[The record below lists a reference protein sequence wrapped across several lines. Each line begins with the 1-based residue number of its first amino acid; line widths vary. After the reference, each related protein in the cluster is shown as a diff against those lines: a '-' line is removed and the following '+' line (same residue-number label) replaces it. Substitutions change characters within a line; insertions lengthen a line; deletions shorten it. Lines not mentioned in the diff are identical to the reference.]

1 MKSRNPYLRLL
12 LGLSTI
18 FVLAIAGCGGS
29 SNTNVVSVIVSP
41 ASASVIVSQSI
52 TLTST
57 VSGAT
62 DLNVTWTCTYTTTT
76 VDSTGKATTANA
88 LPCTSDT
95 GNIPANSTNT
105 TVTYTA
111 PNKVPDPTKFPQLQ
125 VIITAT
131 SVQDT
136 KKTGTATL
144 ILDSGIAVT
153 LTPATATVPTGEQ
166 QNFSVNLTNDLQS
179 QGVTFLITQGTP
191 TTTIPFPSLTSC
203 SPTCGT
209 ITPTGNTNTT
219 ATYTAPST
227 VPTTATLTIVA
238 TSKADTTRFS
248 VGTITIIQGGPITFN
263 GLSPTIA
270 PQGASLYNIYL
281 DAPFISSSSSI
292 KLTGTM
298 PGNIIN
304 INSGTGQMKILF
316 PIPTTSVTNPPS
328 TGARIQLTAAN
339 LQVADTYT
347 VSVTDPAEPV
357 TNGAGPFTI
366 TVVPVRPTSV
376 ATLPDS
382 FPQNGTGNE
391 LNVAV
396 DGGYFG
402 SGGLLAVTTFNGNSL
417 VQNSDLT
424 SFSRQLNLSFPP
436 SATSSLPGLYPLSV
450 ARTTPPLPTLNN
462 PSVTNI
468 AVFPDYSTTP
478 PAVVGSG
485 VTAGANPSAVDIDTH
500 LGILAVAETG
510 SDQVQ
515 FFSIA
520 NGSLTLVPG
529 TLGTVSVTK
538 PSGLSIN
545 QTNHTVAVVSF
556 QDQVVKVFQIP
567 DATGNLPANSGAQG
581 VTYPLTISLTG
592 LIPSDFTPTPL
603 AYSIGVDS
611 DTNNA
616 VVAYSSTANPTT
628 AKIGFLLDLNKD
640 SQACLP
646 SLTSATPPC
655 IHAQVTLNTGQF
667 PQIAMIPHQHQ
678 ALVTPGGAGII
689 QGVDVTQTSSSFT
702 IANVTLS
709 SGVVTV
715 TLNIPSGQTLSLNPG
730 NPGSVLIQN
739 VPNGS
744 LNNTNFNGVF
754 TIQSVL
760 NSNSFTYALSATQND
775 SSIPNQSPDTA
786 FAFFG
791 SPNISIAVSQTAQ
804 GIAIN
809 PITRT
814 AAIADAN
821 ATGSNGP
828 QIDLLNSLDQAIS
841 SITFH
846 SGNGSTTGPQGCT
859 VFSTTCANAPELL
872 GTSSVAFQPYS
883 NSLVSYNPQL
893 NQLSVSNPVTQNRYA
908 IISTGAPQ
916 TVLPA
921 VPVTVTGTSS
931 PQHLTVFGGVAV
943 DPPTNQAFVVDPTA
957 GKIQIVNLG
966 PTPSTNLKPVEITE
980 LQVPTVAGALIGG
993 IAGAVMPQGTLTST
1007 TTDLAGVKIF
1017 GAGFDSGSVVRLD
1030 GTPFASTTLG
1040 NFTLVSSREIDVTI
1054 PKAFLAA
1061 PHRYAA
1067 DVINGSS
1074 VQSNATDFFVIKAV
1088 DMTTACTSAKP
1099 QPSSVAIADQLP
1111 GQAFSPI
1118 AVVSNSGCNNISVID
1133 INPQS
1138 ATFGFIKSSIPTG
1151 SDPLGVAV
1159 SPRFGVAVVAN
1170 NKDGTASVLNL
1181 LTGTQKVPAV
1191 TVGSSPTGVA
1201 IDDGTGATLVANTG
1215 DNTVSELNLALLT
1228 GSSPATSLTALAIA
1242 IDTSPI
1248 AVAIDPD
1255 RGTNNNGLA
1264 VVTALQLVS
1273 GSAPVGVL
1281 DAIDL
1286 GGQTPVKSTTAAVG
1300 TVTST
1305 PTGVV
1310 FNPTVSPTLFYA
1322 TSSGGNVVTTFN
1334 PDTGASTSVHVGIN
1348 PTSLAINPQT
1358 GGIVTVNTASQTIS
1372 IIDTLSNPFKTRSTF
1387 GLGGSPQFGVA
1398 IDQFTNL
1405 AVLADQANNRVLIFP
1420 VPN

>member
-1 MKSRNPYLRLL
+1 MLATRSSRCSGWDGILGVLVVMKSRNPYLRLL
-12 LGLSTI
+12 LSLGTI
-18 FVLAIAGCGGS
+18 LLLAMAGCGGS
-29 SNTNVVSVIVSP
+29 SNTNVVTVTVSP
-41 ASASVIVSQSI
+41 SSASVIVSQSI
-52 TLTST
+52 TLTSV

-62 DLNVTWTCTYTTTT
+62 NLNVTWTCTFTTTT
-76 VDSTGKATTANA
+76 VDSTGKSTTATA

-111 PNKVPDPTKFPQLQ
+111 PNKVPDPTKFPNLQ
-125 VIITAT
+125 IIITAT
-131 SVQDT
+131 SVENT

-144 ILDSGIAVT
+144 TLDSGIAVT

-179 QGVTFLITQGTP
+179 LGVTFLITQGTP
-191 TTTIPFPSLTSC
+191 TTTPPVPFPSLPTC
-203 SPTCGT
+203 SPACGT
-209 ITPTGNTNTT
+209 ITATGNTNTT
-219 ATYTAPST
+219 ATYAAPST

-238 TSKADTTRFS
+238 TSKADPTRFS
-248 VGTITIIQGGPITFN
+248 IGTITIIQGGPITFN
-263 GLSPTIA
+263 GVSPTIA

-292 KLTGTM
+292 KLTGTI
-298 PGNIIN
+298 PGNVIN
-304 INSGTGQMKILF
+304 INSGTGQAKVLF
-316 PIPTTSVTNPPS
+316 PIPTSTVTNPPS
-328 TGARIQLTAAN
+328 TGARLQLTAQD

-347 VSVTDPAEPV
+347 VSVSDPAQPV
-357 TNGAGPFTI
+357 SNGAGPFTI
-366 TVVPVRPTSV
+366 TMVPVRPTSV

-382 FPQNGTGNE
+382 FPQNATGNE
-391 LNVAV
+391 LNLAV

-402 SGGLLAVTTFNGNSL
+402 NGGLLAVTTFNGNSL
-417 VQNSDLT
+417 GQNSNLT

-436 SATSSLPGLYPLSV
+436 SAVSSLPGLYPLSV
-450 ARTTPPLPTLNN
+450 SRTTPPLPALNN

-478 PAVVGSG
+478 PVVVGSG
-485 VTAGANPSAVDIDTH
+485 ITAGANPGAVDVDTH

-529 TLGTVSVTK
+529 ALGTASVTK

-556 QDQVVKVFQIP
+556 QDQLVKVFQIP
-567 DATGNLPANSGAQG
+567 DAAGNLPANSGAPG
-581 VTYPLTISLTG
+581 ITYPLTISLTG
-592 LIPSDFTPTPL
+592 LIPSDFTPAPL

-640 SQACLP
+640 TQACLP

-667 PQIAMIPHQHQ
+667 PQIAMIPHAHQ
-678 ALVTPGGAGII
+678 ALITPGGAGII

-709 SGVVTV
+709 SGLVTV

-775 SSIPNQSPDTA
+775 SSIPSQSPDTA

-828 QIDLLNSLDQAIS
+828 QIDLLNSLDQSIS
-841 SITFH
+841 SITLH
-846 SGNGSTTGPQGCT
+846 AGCT
-859 VFSTTCANAPELL
+859 FFSTTCSNSPELL

-893 NQLSVSNPVTQNRYA
+893 NQLSVSNPVTQSRYA

-916 TVLPA
+916 AVLPA
-921 VPVTVTGTSS
+921 VPVTVTGTSTARN
-931 PQHLTVFGGVAV
+931 LTVFGGVAV

-980 LQVPTVAGALIGG
+980 LQVPVPSVPNPPLVGGIPGAL
-993 IAGAVMPQGTLTST
+993 MPQGTLTST
-1007 TTDLAGVKIF
+1007 ATDLAGVKIF
-1017 GAGFDSGSVVRLD
+1017 GAGFDSASVVFLD
-1030 GTPFASTTLG
+1030 GTAFASTTLG
-1040 NFTLVSSREIDVTI
+1040 NFTFVSSREVDVTI

-1067 DVINGSS
+1067 EVVNSS
-1074 VQSNATDFFVIKAV
+1074 GVRSNATDFFVIQSV

-1118 AVVSNSGCNNISVID
+1118 AVVSNSGCNNVSVID

-1138 ATFGFIKSSIPTG
+1138 ATFGSIKSSIATG

-1201 IDDGTGATLVANTG
+1201 IDEGTGAALVANTG
-1215 DNTVSELNLALLT
+1215 DNTVSELNLA
-1228 GSSPATSLTALAIA
+1228 IA
-1242 IDTSPI
+1242 H
-1248 AVAIDPD
+1248 
-1255 RGTNNNGLA
+1255 RRR
-1264 VVTALQLVS
+1264 
-1273 GSAPVGVL
+1273 
-1281 DAIDL
+1281 
-1286 GGQTPVKSTTAAVG
+1286 
-1300 TVTST
+1300 
-1305 PTGVV
+1305 
-1310 FNPTVSPTLFYA
+1310 
-1322 TSSGGNVVTTFN
+1322 
-1334 PDTGASTSVHVGIN
+1334 H
-1348 PTSLAINPQT
+1348 
-1358 GGIVTVNTASQTIS
+1358 
-1372 IIDTLSNPFKTRSTF
+1372 
-1387 GLGGSPQFGVA
+1387 
-1398 IDQFTNL
+1398 
-1405 AVLADQANNRVLIFP
+1405 
-1420 VPN
+1420 

>member
-1 MKSRNPYLRLL
+1 MLETVRIVEVACAENLGVLVVMKARNCYFRLWMSF
-12 LGLSTI
+12 GAI
-18 FVLAIAGCGGS
+18 FALAIAGCGGS
-29 SNTNVVSVIVSP
+29 SNTNVVTVIVSP
-41 ASASVIVSQSI
+41 ANPSVIVSQSVTFTAI
-52 TLTST
+52 

-62 DLNVTWTCTYTTTT
+62 NLNVTWTCTYTTTT
-76 VDSTGKATTANA
+76 VDSTGKSTTATA

-95 GNIPANSTNT
+95 GNIPANSANT

-111 PNKVPDPTKFPQLQ
+111 PNKVPDPTKFPLLRI
-125 VIITAT
+125 IITAT
-131 SVQDT
+131 SVQDP
-136 KKTGTATL
+136 KAKTTPATL
-144 ILDSGIAVT
+144 TLNSGISVT
-153 LTPATATVPTGEQ
+153 LTPGTATV
-166 QNFSVNLTNDLQS
+166 
-179 QGVTFLITQGTP
+179 
-191 TTTIPFPSLTSC
+191 
-203 SPTCGT
+203 
-209 ITPTGNTNTT
+209 
-219 ATYTAPST
+219 
-227 VPTTATLTIVA
+227 TLTVVA
-238 TSKADTTRFS
+238 TSKADTTCS
-248 VGTITIIQGGPITFN
+248 ACIALGTITIIQGGPITFN
-263 GLSPTIA
+263 NVSPTIA

-292 KLTGTM
+292 TLTGTI
-298 PGNIIN
+298 PGNVIN
-304 INSGTGQMKILF
+304 INSGTGQFKVLF
-316 PIPTTSVTNPPS
+316 PIPTSAVTNPPS
-328 TGARIQLTAAN
+328 TGARLQLTAQD

-347 VSVTDPAEPV
+347 VSVSDPAQPV
-357 TNGAGPFTI
+357 TKGAGPFTI
-366 TVVPVRPTSV
+366 TMVPVRPTSV

-391 LNVAV
+391 LNLAV

-402 SGGLLAVTTFNGNSL
+402 NGGLLAVTTFNGNSL
-417 VQNSDLT
+417 GQNSNLT

-436 SATSSLPGLYPLSV
+436 SAVSSLPGLYPLSV
-450 ARTTPPLPTLNN
+450 SRTTPPLPALNN

-478 PAVVGSG
+478 PVVVGSG
-485 VTAGANPSAVDIDTH
+485 ITAGANPGAVDVDTH

-529 TLGTVSVTK
+529 ALGTASVTK

-556 QDQVVKVFQIP
+556 QDQLVKVFQIP
-567 DATGNLPANSGAQG
+567 DAAGNLPANSGAPG
-581 VTYPLTISLTG
+581 ITYPLTISLTG
-592 LIPSDFTPTPL
+592 LIPSDFTPAPL

-640 SQACLP
+640 TQACLP

-667 PQIAMIPHQHQ
+667 PQIAMIPHAHQ

-689 QGVDVTQTSSSFT
+689 QGVDVTQASASFT
-702 IANVTLS
+702 IANVTVS
-709 SGVVTV
+709 SGLATV
-715 TLNIPSGQTLSLNPG
+715 TLNIPTGQTLTLNPG

-739 VPNGS
+739 VPLGTS
-744 LNNTNFNGVF
+744 HGTDFNGVF
-754 TIQSVL
+754 TIQNVL

-828 QIDLLNSLDQAIS
+828 QIDLLNSLDQSIS
-841 SITFH
+841 SITLH
-846 SGNGSTTGPQGCT
+846 AGCT
-859 VFSTTCANAPELL
+859 FFSTTCSNSPELL

-921 VPVTVTGTSS
+921 VPVTVTGTSTA
-931 PQHLTVFGGVAV
+931 QNLTVFGGVAV

-957 GKIQIVNLG
+957 GKIQIVNLN

-980 LQVPTVAGALIGG
+980 LQVPAVAGALIGG

-1030 GTPFASTTLG
+1030 GTPFASNTLG

-1067 DVINGSS
+1067 DVVNGSS
-1074 VQSNATDFFVIKAV
+1074 VQS
-1088 DMTTACTSAKP
+1088 
-1099 QPSSVAIADQLP
+1099 
-1111 GQAFSPI
+1111 
-1118 AVVSNSGCNNISVID
+1118 
-1133 INPQS
+1133 
-1138 ATFGFIKSSIPTG
+1138 
-1151 SDPLGVAV
+1151 
-1159 SPRFGVAVVAN
+1159 
-1170 NKDGTASVLNL
+1170 
-1181 LTGTQKVPAV
+1181 
-1191 TVGSSPTGVA
+1191 
-1201 IDDGTGATLVANTG
+1201 
-1215 DNTVSELNLALLT
+1215 
-1228 GSSPATSLTALAIA
+1228 
-1242 IDTSPI
+1242 
-1248 AVAIDPD
+1248 
-1255 RGTNNNGLA
+1255 
-1264 VVTALQLVS
+1264 
-1273 GSAPVGVL
+1273 
-1281 DAIDL
+1281 
-1286 GGQTPVKSTTAAVG
+1286 
-1300 TVTST
+1300 
-1305 PTGVV
+1305 
-1310 FNPTVSPTLFYA
+1310 
-1322 TSSGGNVVTTFN
+1322 
-1334 PDTGASTSVHVGIN
+1334 
-1348 PTSLAINPQT
+1348 
-1358 GGIVTVNTASQTIS
+1358 
-1372 IIDTLSNPFKTRSTF
+1372 
-1387 GLGGSPQFGVA
+1387 
-1398 IDQFTNL
+1398 
-1405 AVLADQANNRVLIFP
+1405 
-1420 VPN
+1420 